1 MNVYVVTSGDYSAY
15 EIVKVFL
22 DKQKA
27 ERFVEHCNQNPKHN
41 FCFDCDYRLEEYS
54 VSDDDFSLKDKPQ
67 TYFGCQ
73 IYIKQIGLFEKGYIE
88 IFGKIIKLGHGKVI
102 INKRPDSIVVYSK
115 QSMEHAKKV
124 AIEQYQI
131 YTQNELESEV

>member
-1 MNVYVVTSGDYSAY
+1 MIVYLVTHGDYSAY
-15 EIVKVFL
+15 EIVNVFL

-27 ERFVEHCNQNPKHN
+27 ENFVEHCNQNPKHN
-41 FCFDCDYRLEEYS
+41 FCFDSDYRVEEYS
-54 VSDDDFSLKDKPQ
+54 ISDDDFSLKDKPK
-67 TYFGCQ
+67 TYFACQ
-73 IYIKQIGLFEKGYIE
+73 IYIKQIGMFQKGFIKM
-88 IFGKIIKLGHGKVI
+88 FGKIVKLGHEKVI